1 MKGLNSSN
9 YFYFNIN
16 VIHCFSLCANV
27 RIFHDCSQSSEAYEF
42 VVSRLFES
50 IISHIQNIFKR
61 VFLEIK
67 NYLTDNLYK
76 HNLCDHYHTMHLF
89 FRANHKNENDPLRN
103 VKSKNEIEKRK
114 GVIGITRLLR
124 EKRSYSTV
132 DFLLL

>member
-1 MKGLNSSN
+1 MLFTVFPCVQMFAFFMIVLRVVKHTNSS
-9 YFYFNIN
+9 YLVF
-16 VIHCFSLCANV
+16 
-27 RIFHDCSQSSEAYEF
+27 
-42 VVSRLFES
+42 FES

-114 GVIGITRLLR
+114 GVIGITRSLR